1 MILRQPS
8 VPPAT
13 VRAAALTGFCAL
25 CRSYAIDSAQL
36 LRAAGLPPGIEAD
49 ADRRISAAVVSQLLE
64 GAAEQ
69 SGATDF
75 GLRLAELRGFSN
87 LGPVTI
93 LARDEPDMQSA
104 LDIFI
109 AYLPLHNE
117 ALDII
122 LSRDA
127 DVAILSCTIASSGRV
142 VQAMDVAIAMLHR
155 ILRQLLGD
163 DWTPH
168 MIALE
173 RQPPTGSNAFQRI
186 LGRRVHFAQDFNGI
200 VFDPRDL
207 DRPNLLAD
215 PRLRP
220 YTAPLRQSLQSQHHE
235 PLARRVQRLLHV
247 TLPNRR
253 CTAPFIAQQ
262 LGLSRR
268 TLDRRL
274 ATEGTSFY
282 ALLNGVRRDIAC
294 GQIVGSRRTMAQIAD
309 LLGFA
314 SPAAFS
320 IWFSSEFGM
329 PPGRWRTA
337 QSGGH

>member
-1 MILRQPS
+1 
-8 VPPAT
+8 
-13 VRAAALTGFCAL
+13 
-25 CRSYAIDSAQL
+25 
-36 LRAAGLPPGIEAD
+36 
-49 ADRRISAAVVSQLLE
+49 
-64 GAAEQ
+64 
-69 SGATDF
+69 
-75 GLRLAELRGFSN
+75 
-87 LGPVTI
+87 
-93 LARDEPDMQSA
+93 MQSA

-122 LSRDA
+122 LSREA
-127 DVAILSCTIASSGRV
+127 DVAVLSCTIASSGRV

-168 MIALE
+168 MIVLE